1 MAIPSMDGLLAELE
15 SLKDRLK
22 EAISEGNDDKI
33 RYLEERI
40 DRVEN
45 DIQGIK
51 DYESVY
57 GK

>member
-1 MAIPSMDGLLAELE
+1 MATPSMDGLLAELE

-22 EAISEGNDDKI
+22 EAISEGDDDKI

>member
-1 MAIPSMDGLLAELE
+1 MATPSMDGLLAELE
-15 SLKDRLK
+15 SLKDRLR
-22 EAISEGNDDKI
+22 EAVSEGNDDKI

-40 DRVEN
+40 DRIEN

-57 GK
+57 GR